1 MTQPTDDKA
10 TALSKNL
17 LQALDKI
24 NGLHPGFR
32 PAHAKGIMLSGL
44 FTPAP
49 GAASLT
55 RAPHA
60 QRTSTP
66 VTVRYSDSA
75 GVPTVADN
83 DPNGASPRGFA
94 IRFHLAEHVHT
105 DIIGHSTDGFP
116 ARTAEEFLEFLR
128 AAGSSG
134 PDAPKPTPIEV
145 FLGSHPKALAFVQ
158 TPKPIPTS
166 FARDSFFT
174 VTAFKFTN
182 GEGHS
187 RYGRF
192 RILPEGGNDFLDA
205 AAAAAKSGNFL
216 FDEIA
221 ARVAKGP
228 VKLHIVVQ
236 LAESG
241 DTVDDATVHWPEDR
255 PQVAFGTVELTSVIP
270 ESDTERRRI
279 IFDPIPR
286 VDGIDSSGDPLLEPR
301 AHLYLM
307 SGRRRRAAGAK

>member
-1 MTQPTDDKA
+1 MPDPNDDQA

-17 LQALDKI
+17 LHALDTI
-24 NGLHPGFR
+24 NGVHPGYR
-32 PAHAKGIMLSGL
+32 PAHAKGIMLSGV
-44 FTPAP
+44 FTPSS

-60 QRTSTP
+60 QRPSTP
-66 VTVRYSDSA
+66 VTLRYSDAA
-75 GVPTVADN
+75 GIPTVADN
-83 DPNGASPRGFA
+83 APNGGSPRGIA
-94 IRFHLAEHVHT
+94 IRFHLADHVHT

-134 PDAPKPTPIEV
+134 PDAPKPAPIEV
-145 FLGSHPKALAFVQ
+145 FLASHPKALAFVQ
-158 TPKPIPTS
+158 TPKPIPSS
-166 FARDSFFT
+166 FARDSYFT

-182 GEGHS
+182 KEGVA

-192 RILPEGGNDFLDA
+192 RVLPEGGNDFLDE
-205 AAAAAKSGNFL
+205 AAAAAKSANFL
-216 FDEIA
+216 FDEITQ
-221 ARVAKGP
+221 RIAKGP

-255 PQVAFGTVELTSVIP
+255 PQVEFGTVELTSVIP
-270 ESDTERRRI
+270 ESDVEKRRI

-286 VDGIDSSGDPLLEPR
+286 VDGIDSSGDPLLDPR

>member
-1 MTQPTDDKA
+1 MAQPTDDNA
-10 TALSKNL
+10 TALSKGL

-24 NGLHPGFR
+24 NGLHPGYR
-32 PAHAKGIMLSGL
+32 PAHAKGIMLSGV

-60 QRTSTP
+60 GRTSTP
-66 VTVRYSDSA
+66 VTVRYSDAA
-75 GVPTVADN
+75 GFPAVADN
-83 DPNGASPRGFA
+83 APNGGSPRGIA
-94 IRFHLAEHVHT
+94 IRFHLGEHIHT

-128 AAGSSG
+128 AAGASG
-134 PDAPKPTPIEV
+134 PDAPKPAPIEV

-158 TPKPIPTS
+158 MPKPIPTS
-166 FARDSFFT
+166 FARDSYYT

-182 GEGHS
+182 KDSVS

-192 RILPEGGNDFLDA
+192 RVLPEGGNHFLDTA
-205 AAAAAKSGNFL
+205 AATAKSANFL
-216 FDEIA
+216 FDEIVE
-221 ARVAKGP
+221 RVAKGP

-241 DTVDDATVHWPEDR
+241 DIVDDATVHWPEDR
-255 PQVAFGTVELTSVIP
+255 PQVAFGTVELTSVIQ
-270 ESDTERRRI
+270 ESDTEKRRI